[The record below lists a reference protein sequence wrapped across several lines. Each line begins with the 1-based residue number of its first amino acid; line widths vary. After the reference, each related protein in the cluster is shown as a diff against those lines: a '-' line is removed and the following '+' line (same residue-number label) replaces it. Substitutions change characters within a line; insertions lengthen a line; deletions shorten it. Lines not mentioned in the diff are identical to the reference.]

1 MAIPLMRPKSLP
13 WMVFLLVRVPLLL
26 ALPFDGLRGYGDFY
40 HFYRLAQ
47 LPGLPFVNYWV
58 EFPPL
63 FPFLLEGLVHL
74 APRENAFTYLLVI
87 LLTGVDVASIVLFQ
101 RLTEHLSLPDGDTR
115 AVLYA
120 ALIAGLAYT
129 WWYFDSLCVFFTLL
143 GLHALLSSRSDAQT
157 GVIIGL
163 GMLTKWFPALVLP
176 TIWRSAPPR
185 RAITITLTALGL
197 VAAVYG
203 SLWLV
208 SPEFTRASLQSQSA
222 KGSWETVWALLDGN
236 WGTGNFGDLA
246 LRFDPQAAVQP
257 MGNPERIPAWI
268 RLLGIGGLGFILY
281 LRHPVASPKNSLTL
295 VGLTWALFFLWS
307 PGWSPQW
314 VLYLIPL
321 ILLSLPLRQGLLMSG
336 TLTLVNLLEWP
347 LLLSRGWFQWLALPV
362 GLRTFLLILLVVV
375 WVKHSRATSLPSNPY

>member
-1 MAIPLMRPKSLP
+1 
-13 WMVFLLVRVPLLL
+13 MVFLLVRLPLLL
-26 ALPFDGLRGYGDFY
+26 ALPFDELRGYGDFY

-63 FPFLLEGLVHL
+63 VPFLLEGLAHL

-87 LLTGVDVASIVLFQ
+87 VLTGADVASIVLFQ
-101 RLTEHLSLPDGDTR
+101 RLTERLSLPDGETR
-115 AVLYA
+115 ALLYA

-143 GLHALLSSRSDAQT
+143 GLHALFSAHSSAKS

-176 TIWRSAPPR
+176 TLWRTATPR
-185 RAITITLTALGL
+185 RAIASTLTALGL
-197 VAAVYG
+197 AAVVYG
-203 SLWLV
+203 GLWLA

-246 LRFDPQAAVQP
+246 LRFDAQAATQP
-257 MGNPERIPAWI
+257 MGNPERIPSWI
-268 RLLGIGGLGFILY
+268 RLLGFGGLGLVLY
-281 LRHPVASPKNSLTL
+281 LRHPISSPKDSLPL
-295 VGLTWALFFLWS
+295 LGLTWALFFLWS

-336 TLTLVNLLEWP
+336 ALVLVNLLEWP
-347 LLLSRGWFQWLALPV
+347 LLLSRGWFHWLALPI
-362 GLRTFLLILLVVV
+362 GLRSFLLILLVGI
-375 WVKHSRATSLPSNPY
+375 WAQKPHATSSPSNPY